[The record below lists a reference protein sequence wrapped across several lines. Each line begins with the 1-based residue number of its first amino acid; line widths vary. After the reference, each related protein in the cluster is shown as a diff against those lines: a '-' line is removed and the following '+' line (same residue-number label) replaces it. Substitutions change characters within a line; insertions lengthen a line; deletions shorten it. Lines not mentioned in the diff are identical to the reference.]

1 MFCETILFYSL
12 VCIPLSQ
19 CLPKNSLI
27 LMASGSGWGVV
38 LKSQL
43 EVFLFS
49 TPTPPPPPHPPPNL
63 SLTAGVSR
71 VFIFLYDEKRKQQQ
85 QQSTK
90 NTRHDKTNKGQNLFN
105 LLNDGFKSILLVCR
119 DSLASSL

>member
-1 MFCETILFYSL
+1 MFCETILFNYR
-12 VCIPLSQ
+12 VCNFNGIGVGV
-19 CLPKNSLI
+19 
-27 LMASGSGWGVV
+27 GSGFKN
-38 LKSQL
+38 LL

-49 TPTPPPPPHPPPNL
+49 NQPPPPPRLPPSLPLPPTL

-90 NTRHDKTNKGQNLFN
+90 NTRNDKTNKSQNLFN
-105 LLNDGFKSILLVCR
+105 LLNDGFKSILLFCR